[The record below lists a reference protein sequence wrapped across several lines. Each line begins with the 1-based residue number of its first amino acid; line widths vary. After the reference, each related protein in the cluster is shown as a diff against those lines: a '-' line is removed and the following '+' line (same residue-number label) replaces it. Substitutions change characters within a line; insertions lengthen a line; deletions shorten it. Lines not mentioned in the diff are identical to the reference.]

1 MSPEQA
7 LSLLAQVAA
16 QCALPKAGHI
26 QVEQALA
33 VLAAAIKKEDGQ

>member
-1 MSPEQA
+1 MTPEVA
-7 LSLLAQVAA
+7 LRILAQVAE

-33 VLAAAIKKEDGQ
+33 VLAEAIKKEKE